1 MTAAAALLLL
11 HHVFKLMLQNAEATD
26 ASVHEGGASLSMP
39 PVRLRYS
46 SAAPSTPC
54 SSSVIRCMC
63 EAAAASRWLRS
74 RSTDAARSTKL
85 LPLASSS
92 SIVDCGSESELWPL
106 GPLHVELLPE
116 PGSASLGADSESEP
130 EFACRLVFSDT
141 ELSRAENF
149 RREPV
154 AEGLVGLLPYPQ

>member
-1 MTAAAALLLL
+1 MTAVAALLLL
-11 HHVFKLMLQNAEATD
+11 HHVLMLQNAEATD
-26 ASVHEGGASLSMP
+26 ASVHEGGASLSLP

-106 GPLHVELLPE
+106 GPLLVRVELLPE
-116 PGSASLGADSESEP
+116 PGSASLGADSESGP

-154 AEGLVGLLPYPQ
+154 AEGLVALLPYPQ